1 MTTTLAPQEV
11 GHLIGGEWVGSGT
24 AERYNPAHPGELV
37 SVTAVG
43 DASTVEAAVAAA
55 KAAQPEWSNRTGPA
69 RAAVLTRAAEL
80 LTARADRVAVD
91 LVREEGKTLTEAT
104 GEVQRAAEVLRFFG
118 AACWRADGETLP
130 SATPFTAVYTR
141 REPLGVVGVITPWN
155 FPIAI
160 PSWKIAPALAA
171 GNTVVAKPAQLTTL
185 STRRLAECLA
195 EAGLPAGVLNLVHGS
210 GALVGEALVAHPDV
224 AAVSFTGSG
233 PVGRRIHGLASERM
247 ARVQLEMG
255 GKNPLVVL
263 DDADP
268 VRAATIA
275 AAGGFGLTG
284 QACTAT
290 SRLIVTPRILDAVV
304 EELANIAV
312 RRYLP
317 GDGLDP
323 EAQMGPVVSDG
334 QLTSNLRYLELAKAE
349 GGDVVTGAHA
359 AQGLYQTPAIVTGVT
374 SGHTLARE
382 EVFGPVVAVMAVND
396 LDEAIAVAN
405 DVPFGL
411 SAGVVT
417 NDLRAAHQFA
427 AQIAAGVVKVNRPT
441 SGLDLNVPFGGIK
454 ESSTNTYREQGQGA
468 LDFYT
473 WTKSVY
479 VGID

>member
-1 MTTTLAPQEV
+1 MTTLAPQEV
-11 GHLIGGEWVGSGT
+11 GHLISGEWLGAGT
-24 AERYNPAHPGELV
+24 TERYNPARPGELV

-55 KAAQPEWSNRTGPA
+55 KAAQPAWWARTGPA
-69 RAAVLTRAAEL
+69 RAAVLTQAAEL
-80 LTARADRVAVD
+80 LSARADRVAVD
-91 LVREEGKTLTEAT
+91 LVREEGKTLAEAT
-104 GEVQRAAEVLRFFG
+104 GEVSRAAEVLRFFG

-130 SATPFTAVYTR
+130 SAMPYTDVYTR

-171 GNTVVAKPAQLTTL
+171 GNAVVAKPAQLTTL
-185 STRRLAECLA
+185 STRHLAECLV
-195 EAGLPAGVLNLVHGS
+195 EAGLPPGVLNLVHGS
-210 GALVGEALVAHPDV
+210 GAVVGEALVAHPDV

-233 PVGRRIHGLASERM
+233 PVGRRIHGLASERI

-290 SRLIVTPRILDAVV
+290 SRLIATPRILDALV
-304 EELANIAV
+304 EELASTAV
-312 RRYLP
+312 RLYRP
-317 GDGLDP
+317 GDGLDQ
-323 EAQMGPVVSDG
+323 ATQMGPVVSDD
-334 QLTSNLRYLELAKAE
+334 QLISNLRYLELAKAE
-349 GGDVVTGAHA
+349 GGDVVTGADTVD
-359 AQGLYQTPAIVTGVT
+359 GLYQTPAIVTGVT
-374 SGHTLARE
+374 PGHTLACE

-427 AQIAAGVVKVNRPT
+427 AEVAAGVVKVNRPT
-441 SGLDLNVPFGGIK
+441 NGLDLNVPFGGVK
-454 ESSTNTYREQGQGA
+454 ASSTNTYREQGQGA